1 MTKKSG
7 SQELLSSANT
17 TLSATN
23 AGQQQQQQRK
33 WKSWKESGYGEI
45 SKMDVLK
52 HAFSGQIQSAYKSID
67 GVPIEDQNVFIPPA
81 SHLAAKASHATSG
94 QSPPHSA
101 SADADVINQLVTHP
115 IPALSFTNHTAGF
128 TGVIDYLF
136 VSDEFEVQA
145 VLGGYFYEEVS
156 RDLVRWI
163 EEVEHT
169 QPGQGIAGGRAS
181 VAGQGQVDGIVQDP
195 KSAQTLVLPPSHPHQ
210 HHQQNLQGHQQPKVW
225 TVKGTRTIGF
235 PNPHFPSDH
244 IPVVCDLILR
254 PSSSQAQVQGQSG
267 KSGNGKDMKS
277 GGGGTSSLGGV
288 GRKNKRWK

>member
-1 MTKKSG
+1 M
-7 SQELLSSANT
+7 
-17 TLSATN
+17 
-23 AGQQQQQQRK
+23 
-33 WKSWKESGYGEI
+33 
-45 SKMDVLK
+45 
-52 HAFSGQIQSAYKSID
+52 
-67 GVPIEDQNVFIPPA
+67 
-81 SHLAAKASHATSG
+81 
-94 QSPPHSA
+94 
-101 SADADVINQLVTHP
+101 INQLVTHP

-288 GRKNKRWK
+288 GRKNKR